1 MKEEI
6 IKFLFN
12 ISLAAPTE
20 ELPTSPVNYNGIV
33 PSCGPGDIC
42 TSWAQLFTLFQN
54 ILDWFVWAAV
64 PVATIALAY
73 AGWLY
78 MWGGTNPGDI
88 AKAKGILKATLI
100 GLVVVL
106 GAALFVKTLLQ
117 FLAKDQSLQNF
128 ID

>member
-1 MKEEI
+1 MRN
-6 IKFLFN
+6 FLSKLFVQVAEAQ
-12 ISLAAPTE
+12 SGPPSKL
-20 ELPTSPVNYNGIV
+20 V
-33 PSCGPGDIC
+33 PDCGDGPCSDWG
-42 TSWAQLFTLFQN
+42 QLFQLFQN
-54 ILDWFVWAAV
+54 ILNWFVWAAV

-88 AKAKGILKATLI
+88 AKAKGILKATLV
-100 GLVVVL
+100 GLIVVL

-128 ID
+128 IN